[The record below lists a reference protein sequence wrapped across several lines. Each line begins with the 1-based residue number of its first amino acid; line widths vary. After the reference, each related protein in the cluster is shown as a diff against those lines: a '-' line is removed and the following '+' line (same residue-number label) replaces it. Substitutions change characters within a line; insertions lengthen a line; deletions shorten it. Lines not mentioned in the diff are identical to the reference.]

1 MCVWGMESQ
10 SCSNSQLSRWFA
22 GVTGLVRPETPRAFL
37 AVWGRTPVAL
47 PFQNMPGR
55 AGKETLHTSYS
66 FKDSWQREKKAN
78 VRLPPPIHT
87 LSSPLFFIPLGVSLY
102 PALIS
107 LYFPRAEMANIL
119 FIICHCLWF
128 LSECRATTTAACRI
142 IFFLLQQASSLSN
155 TRATWFGKPQQSA
168 SVCLG

>member
-37 AVWGRTPVAL
+37 AVWGWTPVAL

-66 FKDSWQREKKAN
+66 FKDSWQRGKKAN
-78 VRLPPPIHT
+78 VRLLPHTHT
-87 LSSPLFFIPLGVSLY
+87 LFTSFFHPSLSKSLSCSYFSVFSPCWNGKHFVYHLSLSLVLVWMQSNHHCSMQNYFFFI
-102 PALIS
+102 
-107 LYFPRAEMANIL
+107 
-119 FIICHCLWF
+119 
-128 LSECRATTTAACRI
+128 TA
-142 IFFLLQQASSLSN
+142 
-155 TRATWFGKPQQSA
+155 GK
-168 SVCLG
+168 